1 MSSPATAMP
10 VSRLSVFCAG
20 AAREA
25 ITRLAGDF
33 GVLTGND
40 VALDY
45 GTVGA
50 LKNRVAGGE
59 IADIVVVTAD
69 AMAELVRL
77 RKIVPE
83 TVAEIGRVGV
93 GIAVRSDAPAPDIST
108 PEALRQTLLAAAS
121 VAYPDP
127 AKGATS
133 GIHFAKVL
141 DELGIAGAVNPK
153 SQLSTGGFVVE
164 TVAAGAAD
172 IGVQQITEILPV
184 AGVKLVGPL
193 PANLQKITAYAVGM
207 LTDAPSP
214 ALAAAFLGFLAGERS
229 AAALRAAGFGQF

>member
-1 MSSPATAMP
+1 MSSQAMNATAG
-10 VSRLSVFCAG
+10 RLSVFCAG

-25 ITRLAGDF
+25 ITRLARDF
-33 GVLTGND
+33 GTLTGND
-40 VALDY
+40 VTLDY
-45 GTVGA
+45 GTVGV

-69 AMAELVRL
+69 AMAELVRQQ
-77 RKIVPE
+77 KVVPE

-93 GIAVRSDAPAPDIST
+93 GIAVRSDAPVPDIST

-141 DELGIAGAVNPK
+141 DDLGIAGAVNPK
-153 SQLSTGGFVVE
+153 SRLATGGYVVE

-172 IGVQQITEILPV
+172 LGVQQITEILPV
-184 AGVKLVGPL
+184 AGVRLVGPL
-193 PANLQKITAYAVGM
+193 PASLQKITPYSVGK
-207 LTDAPSP
+207 LTAAPSP
-214 ALAAAFLGFLAGERS
+214 ALAAAFLGFLAGEQS

>member
-1 MSSPATAMP
+1 MSSPTTGRATI
-10 VSRLSVFCAG
+10 RLSVLCAG

-25 ITRLAGDF
+25 VTRLADDF
-33 GVLTGND
+33 VIQTGND
-40 VALDY
+40 IALDY
-45 GTVGA
+45 GTVGI

-69 AMAELVRL
+69 AMAELVHL
-77 RKIVPE
+77 RKIIPE
-83 TVAEIGRVGV
+83 SVAEIGRVGV

-108 PEALRQTLLAAAS
+108 PEALRKTLLAAS
-121 VAYPDP
+121 SIAYPDP

-153 SQLSTGGFVVE
+153 SQLATGGYVVE
-164 TVAAGAAD
+164 RVATGHAD

-184 AGVKLVGPL
+184 TGVKLVGPL
-193 PANLQKITAYAVGM
+193 PANLQKITAYAVGI
-207 LTDAPSP
+207 LVAAPSP
-214 ALAAAFLGFLAGERS
+214 ALAAAFLSFLAGERS
-229 AAALRAAGFGQF
+229 ATALRAAGFGQF